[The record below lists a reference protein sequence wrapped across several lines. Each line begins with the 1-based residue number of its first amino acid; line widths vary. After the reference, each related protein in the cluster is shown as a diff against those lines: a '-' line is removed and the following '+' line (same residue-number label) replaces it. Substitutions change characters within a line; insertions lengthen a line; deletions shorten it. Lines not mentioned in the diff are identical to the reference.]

1 MSNYFPKEE
10 EPEIPPD
17 TCNYINFIQQTLDE
31 IKDESE
37 SKFIELRI
45 SLINDTLEYIRE
57 SNESLRKCGKYWK
70 RQYVNKGRKKN

>member
-1 MSNYFPKEE
+1 MSSLFPDKE

-17 TCNYINFIQQTLDE
+17 TCTYINFIQQILDE
-31 IKDESE
+31 IQDERE

-45 SLINDTLEYIRE
+45 SLINNTLEYIRE

-70 RQYVNKGRKKN
+70 RRYQNKGRKKS